1 MKRISRSDRKLDFDI
16 HALVFV
22 VSMLGWGSGLLIH
35 WWFARGPGAG
45 RDEIN

>member
-1 MKRISRSDRKLDFDI
+1 MKQIGPSDRKLGFDI

-22 VSMLGWGSGLLIH
+22 LSMLGWGGGLLIH

-45 RDEIN
+45 RAQTN